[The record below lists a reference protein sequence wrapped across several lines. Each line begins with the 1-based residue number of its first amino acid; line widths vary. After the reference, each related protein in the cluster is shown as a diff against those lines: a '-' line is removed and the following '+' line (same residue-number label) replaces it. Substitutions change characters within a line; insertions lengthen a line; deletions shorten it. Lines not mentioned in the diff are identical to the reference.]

1 MEENSYS
8 INIKDLSSF
17 EHICFPDSFEEYSDA
32 VGFFLRRKNVFI
44 LEDDI
49 LEVFKDDPDVQKEME
64 RGNQGMGAVAA
75 FFPKRFVRETIHP
88 KIGGEEHEGVWGWL
102 DLWSDYSITQQEEL
116 YDLFFTYK
124 LRQTDL
130 LELDN
135 ILNYFFENYKSHN
148 KTDFI
153 RFLKLTLRKHGKRL
167 LQPEQT
173 ETINEWMI
181 EQEQERTL
189 SGTPDIKTKGKPK
202 RERDDK
208 ITCLNQEQ
216 TALLIYCLRETKI
229 IFPDEFLNNKEAG
242 HAFSILTGY
251 SADTIRQNL
260 NKSEVARLA
269 TIKNI
274 DAVTKA
280 LNDLLKFIENK
291 VKPE

>member
-1 MEENSYS
+1 MKGRNYD
-8 INIKDLSSF
+8 INLNYLTAGEYFSF
-17 EHICFPDSFEEYSDA
+17 RDSFDEYRKA
-32 VGFFLRRKNVFI
+32 VLYMFNVKGYFI
-44 LEDDI
+44 FEDDLI
-49 LEVFKDDPDVQKEME
+49 EKFKDDVEVLHLIAGGKQPIEAIKSAFPDKFISVGSRIKKGQ
-64 RGNQGMGAVAA
+64 
-75 FFPKRFVRETIHP
+75 
-88 KIGGEEHEGVWGWL
+88 EGYTQAWF
-102 DLWSDYSITQQEEL
+102 DLWDEDYIITPGNTL
-116 YDLFFTYK
+116 YDLFFTYH
-124 LRQTDL
+124 LRQADL

-135 ILNYFFENYKSHN
+135 LLNYFLDNYSDN
-148 KTDFI
+148 RTDFM
-153 RFLKLTLRKHGKRL
+153 RFLQLTLRKHGKKL

-181 EQEQERTL
+181 EQEKAPIL
-189 SGTPDIKTKGKPK
+189 YGTSDIKTKGKPK

-229 IFPDEFLNNKEAG
+229 IFPNEFLNNKEAG